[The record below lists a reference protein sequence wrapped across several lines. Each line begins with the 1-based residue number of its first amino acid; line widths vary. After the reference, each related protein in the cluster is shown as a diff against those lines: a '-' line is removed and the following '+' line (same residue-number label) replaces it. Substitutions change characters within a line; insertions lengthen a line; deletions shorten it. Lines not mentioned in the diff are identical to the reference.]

1 MAKKSS
7 NPADAFRKAQRAK
20 ELKKNKEERKKVREA
35 QTVKKDTRELEAGIR
50 YLKTQTDASSKTR
63 LSELESELSYI
74 KKTKEA
80 YVAEHPEA
88 RDRVFGVRKPKENE
102 GGLTTREESQKHLY
116 DENGR
121 LRDPK
126 KSVYYDPVYNP
137 FGVPPPGMPYK
148 ERTPDEVEE
157 EEGSEDDDD
166 DDDDEDIVMPEGPP
180 PQGAEDKQEEEEED
194 SDDSDDSDDIP
205 LPEGPPP
212 PKPTAV
218 PAPPPMRMGFGSSI
232 PPFPPPNTGFRPP
245 LPRPVAVPL
254 HAHSQSQPYGQA
266 GPSTFRPRHV
276 QHNRPPPMVQD
287 PLSDAPTQT
296 YQGHRI
302 AQHALPARPPSSS
315 AADASAPTISGL
327 ASANSIEVT
336 KPVGA
341 GEISAAPVLRDLRKE
356 ATVFVPRG
364 VKKRKTGPGGGIIN
378 AAPGAGEIDE
388 EGDERKRTVQ
398 SSGSGGLMGK
408 LKGVLGDQPK
418 VDGTS
423 GTGGGEDD
431 EYKRFLEGLGDLS

>member
-35 QTVKKDTRELEAGIR
+35 QTVKKDTRELEADIR

-63 LSELESELSYI
+63 LSELESELAYI

-88 RDRVFGVRKPKENE
+88 RDRVFGVRKSKENE

-137 FGVPPPGMPYK
+137 FGVPPPGLPYR
-148 ERTPDEVEE
+148 ERTPDQVEE
-157 EEGSEDDDD
+157 EEESDEEEDE
-166 DDDDEDIVMPEGPP
+166 DDEDIVMPEGPP
-180 PQGAEDKQEEEEED
+180 PQGAEEEEEED

-254 HAHSQSQPYGQA
+254 HAHSHSQPYGQA

-315 AADASAPTISGL
+315 ATDTPAPTIAGSAI
-327 ASANSIEVT
+327 ASTSEVT
-336 KPVGA
+336 KPAGA

-398 SSGSGGLMGK
+398 NSGSGGLMSK

-423 GTGGGEDD
+423 GTGEGEDD

>member
-35 QTVKKDTRELEAGIR
+35 QTVKRDTRELEADIR
-50 YLKTQTDASSKTR
+50 YLKTQTDATSKTR
-63 LSELESELSYI
+63 LAELESELAYVH
-74 KKTKEA
+74 KTKEA
-80 YVAEHPEA
+80 YVTEHPEA
-88 RDRVFGVRKPKENE
+88 RDRVFGIKKPREND
-102 GGLTTREESQKHLY
+102 GRTTREEAQKHLY

-126 KSVYYDPVYNP
+126 KSVYYDAVYNP
-137 FGVPPPGMPYK
+137 FGVPPPGMPYR
-148 ERTPDEVEE
+148 ERTPEEQEDESEE
-157 EEGSEDDDD
+157 DEDEDEDD
-166 DDDDEDIVMPEGPP
+166 DIVMPEGPP
-180 PQGAEDKQEEEEED
+180 PTGQDEDDED

-212 PKPTAV
+212 PRPQPPTIPSAS
-218 PAPPPMRMGFGSSI
+218 PMRMGFGA
-232 PPFPPPNTGFRPP
+232 PPAGFRPP

-254 HAHSQSQPYGQA
+254 HAHSQGQA
-266 GPSTFRPRHV
+266 GPSTFRPRHTP
-276 QHNRPPPMVQD
+276 HNRPPPMVQD

-302 AQHALPARPPSSS
+302 AQHALPARPPSGTNPSTTPAPS
-315 AADASAPTISGL
+315 GETVPAAPTAPAG
-327 ASANSIEVT
+327 T
-336 KPVGA
+336 

-356 ATVFVPRG
+356 ATAFVPRG
-364 VKKRKTGPGGGIIN
+364 VKKRKTAPGGGIIN

-388 EGDERKRTVQ
+388 EGDERKRAVVVN
-398 SSGSGGLMGK
+398 SGLMGK
-408 LKGVLGDQPK
+408 LKGVLGDQPRPQA
-418 VDGTS
+418 S
-423 GTGGGEDD
+423 GSGGEDD